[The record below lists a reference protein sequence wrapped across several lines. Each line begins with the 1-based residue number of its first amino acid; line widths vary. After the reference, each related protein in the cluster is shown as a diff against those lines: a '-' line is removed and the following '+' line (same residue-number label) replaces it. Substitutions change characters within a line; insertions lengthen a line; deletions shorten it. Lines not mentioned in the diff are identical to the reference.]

1 MLECN
6 KLHSKLF
13 PLYVHFERSM
23 GMVTTSPEYVTL
35 DTSKLTKIN
44 ILQFIKPLGFM
55 YILQF
60 HDLINLI
67 KYATK
72 P

>member
-1 MLECN
+1 
-6 KLHSKLF
+6 
-13 PLYVHFERSM
+13 
-23 GMVTTSPEYVTL
+23 MVTTSPEYVTL